1 VRCSATVVVVEHPDD
16 EALWLSSVVASAS
29 RVVFCFGAVFERP
42 QLSEARR
49 RAVAALPLA
58 DIVDL
63 AIPESGAGFSI
74 GAISGLF
81 IVVTDVFGAVLEES
95 DSNEQSARC
104 TDGATG
110 TRYSTADQVGTVP
123 TAP

>member
-1 VRCSATVVVVEHPDD
+1 VVVVAHPDD
-16 EALWLSSVVASAS
+16 KALWLSSVVASAG
-29 RVVFCFGAVFERP
+29 RVVFCFGAAFERP

-95 DSNEQSARC
+95 DSNEQSA
-104 TDGATG
+104 D
-110 TRYSTADQVGTVP
+110 SNDQQRHNRSAELCHRLVG
-123 TAP
+123 